1 MLYTVRG
8 SFAGFPLLPLCLRV
22 PHQFGHSSIL
32 TLKPLPKFK
41 EDCSL
46 AAQDTYLKPFNL
58 TLYSLLV
65 SFESFNVNS
74 HLLSLI
80 LKSMRHIF
88 KEKLFSSLT
97 L

>member
-8 SFAGFPLLPLCLRV
+8 SFAGFQLLPLCLRV

-32 TLKPLPKFK
+32 TLKPLPKLK
-41 EDCSL
+41 ERLLDRCS
-46 AAQDTYLKPFNL
+46 DTYLKPFNL